1 MPKRIKTAYPGVFY
15 REAIRIGGRGAER
28 VYYIVFKNN
37 GRVIEEKVGRQYVDD
52 MTPARASHLRAE
64 RIEGKRLSRKELK
77 ARKEARKKAEQDRW
91 TLERLWE
98 GYEKNR
104 FQNKGL
110 RVDEGRYKK
119 YIKPDFENKEPK
131 DIMLLDV
138 DRLKRRR
145 LNGLAP
151 QTVKHVLDL
160 FLRVINYGVKRS
172 LCDPLTFRIEKPRV
186 YNQKTEDLSTEQ
198 LKSLFEAMEA
208 EENIQAKNLMKMAL
222 FTGMRRG
229 ELFKLKW
236 DDIDPERGFITI
248 RDPKGVIDQKIPLNN
263 GVRNILENHIRTDS
277 PYVFPGRGGRQRV
290 DINKQVNRIKKRA
303 GLPAEFRPLH
313 GLRHTYASM
322 LASSGKVDMYTLQK
336 LLTHKDPRMTQRY
349 AHLRDETLKKAAKVA
364 DDIIE
369 AALLEKDSDK
379 IKPLTDGKG
388 AK

>member
-1 MPKRIKTAYPGVFY
+1 
-15 REAIRIGGRGAER
+15 
-28 VYYIVFKNN
+28 
-37 GRVIEEKVGRQYVDD
+37 
-52 MTPARASHLRAE
+52 MTPARASHIRAE
-64 RIEGKRLSRKELK
+64 RIEGKRLSRKQLK
-77 ARKEARKKAEQDRW
+77 DREEARKKAEQDIW
-91 TLERLWE
+91 TIERLWE
-98 GYEKNR
+98 GYKKNR
-104 FQNKGL
+104 FRNKGL

-263 GVRNILENHIRTDS
+263 GVRNILENHMRTDS

-313 GLRHTYASM
+313 GLRHSYASM

-369 AALLEKDSDK
+369 AALLAKDSDK